1 MPDVNAI
8 ITSAVN
14 SIAEVTGNRFILEK
28 KIPPHITIGAF
39 HATKEDEPKLMQLT
53 EEFTQ
58 NQKAGT
64 IHFTEIGNFND
75 KVFS

>member
-28 KIPPHITIGAF
+28 KIPPHITVGAF
-39 HATKEDEPKLMQLT
+39 HAAKEDEPKLLQP
-53 EEFTQ
+53 
-58 NQKAGT
+58 
-64 IHFTEIGNFND
+64 D
-75 KVFS
+75 